1 MLQPAPERRH
11 VFISYSHADRGWVE
25 RIRQVM
31 APLLMQQGK
40 DLQLWDDSQIEP
52 GDRWLEEI
60 EAALANARVALL
72 LVSAEFLASEF
83 VMGREVPA
91 LLRAAEAEGVRVL
104 WVPLSASLVRHTAIH
119 AYQAL
124 LPPEQ
129 TLDALD
135 PHQQRL
141 ALVRIAEAVH
151 KALEQAEALAQRQE
165 LERRQEQQRRERQ
178 ASAAAQRQQAEEEA
192 RQRQTEQRAAQ
203 AAERQRRQRP
213 QQQAA
218 AERQRL
224 LDARAERRRLL
235 IDRAMGPL
243 RAWRGGLQ
251 GSLSRRQVLVAGAG
265 SLAGIAASQ
274 FAQRLGQPTAHR
286 QEPPTPTPRTRPPV
300 NLQGPQPLRLS
311 QGWLEGEAK
320 GWPLRRRPI
329 EVLAYSEILA
339 TGVALRLIAIRGGD
353 FIMGSPFHEPERR
366 YAEGPKHRVKLE
378 GFLLGQTPITQAQW
392 REVASW
398 PPAGRALNADPSRFK
413 GADRPVERVGWEEAM
428 EFCRRLSRDTGRS
441 YTLPSEAQWEYA
453 CRAGTTTPFAFGETL
468 ATELAN
474 YNGSYSY
481 ANGHNGLN
489 RGQTT
494 PVGMFPPNA
503 WGLQDMHGNV
513 WEWCLDSWH
522 DSYEG
527 APADGTA
534 WVSGGDQDRRLL
546 RGGSWYNYPWYCRS
560 ASRTHFQP
568 VYASIDVGF
577 RVVCL
582 PQGSSLNP

>member
-40 DLQLWDDSQIEP
+40 ALQLWDDSQIEP

-129 TLDALD
+129 ALDALD
-135 PHQQRL
+135 PPQQRL

-151 KALEQAEALAQRQE
+151 KALEQAEEQAQRQE
-165 LERRQEQQRRERQ
+165 LDTRQEQQRRERQ

-203 AAERQRRQRP
+203 AAERQRRQ
-213 QQQAA
+213 QEAA

-235 IDRAMGPL
+235 IDRAMGAL

-274 FAQRLGQPTAHR
+274 FAQRLGQPAAHR
-286 QEPPTPTPRTRPPV
+286 QEPPNPTPRTRPPAD
-300 NLQGPQPLRLS
+300 LDGPQPLRLS

-320 GWPLRRRPI
+320 GWPLRRDPI
-329 EVLAYSEILA
+329 EVQAYSEILA
-339 TGVALRLIAIRGGD
+339 TGLALRLIAIRGGD
-353 FIMGSPFHEPERR
+353 FIMGSPAHEAERQDD
-366 YAEGPKHRVKLE
+366 EGPQHRVKLE

-398 PPAGRALNADPSRFK
+398 PPAGRALNADPSWFK
-413 GADRPVERVGWEEAM
+413 GADRPVERVSWEEAI

-474 YNGSYSY
+474 YNGSNSY
-481 ANGHNGLN
+481 ANGPKGLN

-494 PVGMFPPNA
+494 PVGMFPPNG

-522 DSYEG
+522 DRYEG

-534 WVSGGDQDRRLL
+534 WVSGGDQDQRLL
-546 RGGSWYNYPWYCRS
+546 RGGSWFSFPRSCRS
-560 ASRTHFQP
+560 AYRDLSRP
-568 VYASIDVGF
+568 GDADDLVGF
-577 RVVCL
+577 RVVCF
-582 PQGSSLNP
+582 PQGPSLNP

>member
-1 MLQPAPERRH
+1 VPQPAPERRH
-11 VFISYSHADRGWVE
+11 VFISYSHADRAWLE

-40 DLQLWDDSQIEP
+40 ALQLWDDSQIEP

-60 EAALANARVALL
+60 ETALANARVALL

-129 TLDALD
+129 ALDALD
-135 PHQQRL
+135 PPQQRL

-151 KALEQAEALAQRQE
+151 KALEQAEEQAKRQE

-192 RQRQTEQRAAQ
+192 RQQQTEQRAAQ
-203 AAERQRRQRP
+203 AAERQRRQ
-213 QQQAA
+213 QEAA

-274 FAQRLGQPTAHR
+274 FAQRLGQPAAHR
-286 QEPPTPTPRTRPPV
+286 QEPPTPTPRIRPPA

-329 EVLAYSEILA
+329 EVQAYSEILA
-339 TGVALRLIAIRGGD
+339 TGVALRLIAIRGGE
-353 FIMGSPFHEPERR
+353 FIMGSPFHEPERG
-366 YAEGPKHRVKLE
+366 YAEGPQHRVKLE

-413 GADRPVERVGWEEAM
+413 GADRPVERVSWEEAI

-481 ANGHNGLN
+481 ANGPKGLN

-522 DSYEG
+522 DRYEG

-546 RGGSWYNYPWYCRS
+546 RGGSWFNFPRYCRS
-560 ASRTHFQP
+560 AYRTHFQP

-577 RVVCL
+577 RVCCL
-582 PQGSSLNP
+582 PQGPSLNP

>member
-40 DLQLWDDSQIEP
+40 ALQLWDDSQIEP

-129 TLDALD
+129 ALDALD
-135 PHQQRL
+135 PPQQRL

-151 KALEQAEALAQRQE
+151 KALEQAEEQAQRQE
-165 LERRQEQQRRERQ
+165 LDTRQEQQRRERQ

-203 AAERQRRQRP
+203 AAERQRRQQEQQRP
-213 QQQAA
+213 A

-251 GSLSRRQVLVAGAG
+251 GSLSRRQVLAAGAG

-274 FAQRLGQPTAHR
+274 FAQRLGQPAAHR
-286 QEPPTPTPRTRPPV
+286 QERPSTTPRTRPPATPRTRPPA

-329 EVLAYSEILA
+329 EVQAYSEILA
-339 TGVALRLIAIRGGD
+339 TGVALRLIAIRAGD
-353 FIMGSPFHEPERR
+353 FIMGSPAHEALRQED
-366 YAEGPKHRVKLE
+366 EGPQHRVTLE

-392 REVASW
+392 RQVASW
-398 PPAGRALNADPSRFK
+398 PPAGRALNADPSAFK
-413 GADRPVERVGWEEAM
+413 GADRPVERVSWEEAM

-453 CRAGTTTPFAFGETL
+453 CRAG
-468 ATELAN
+468 
-474 YNGSYSY
+474 S
-481 ANGHNGLN
+481 
-489 RGQTT
+489 TT
-494 PVGMFPPNA
+494 PVCLWRDARDGAGQLRRERHLSLRERQLRQRPQ
-503 WGLQDMHGNV
+503 GLESRANH
-513 WEWCLDSWH
+513 
-522 DSYEG
+522 
-527 APADGTA
+527 P
-534 WVSGGDQDRRLL
+534 GGDVPSQRLGPAGHAWKCAGVVL
-546 RGGSWYNYPWYCRS
+546 
-560 ASRTHFQP
+560 
-568 VYASIDVGF
+568 GF
-577 RVVCL
+577 L
-582 PQGSSLNP
+582 A

>member
-1 MLQPAPERRH
+1 VLQPDPERRH

-72 LVSAEFLASEF
+72 LVSVEFLASEF
-83 VMGREVPA
+83 VMGQEVPA
-91 LLRAAEAEGVRVL
+91 LLRAAEADGVRVL

-129 TLDALD
+129 ALDALD
-135 PHQQRL
+135 PSQQRQ

-151 KALEQAEALAQRQE
+151 KAVEQAEAQAQRQE

-178 ASAAAQRQQAEEEA
+178 ASAAAQRQQAWEEA
-192 RQRQTEQRAAQ
+192 RQRQTKQRAAQ
-203 AAERQRRQRP
+203 AAERQRRQ
-213 QQQAA
+213 QEAA

-224 LDARAERRRLL
+224 LDDRAERRRLL

-251 GSLSRRQVLVAGAG
+251 GSLSRRQVLVAGAW

-274 FAQRLGQPTAHR
+274 FAQRLGQPAAHR
-286 QEPPTPTPRTRPPV
+286 QKPPTPTPTPRTRPAA
-300 NLQGPQPLRLS
+300 NLQGPQSLRLS

-329 EVLAYSEILA
+329 EVQAYSEILA
-339 TGVALRLIAIRGGD
+339 TGVTLRMIAIRAGD
-353 FIMGSPFHEPERR
+353 FIMGSPAHEALRQED
-366 YAEGPKHRVKLE
+366 EGPQHRVTLE

-392 REVASW
+392 RQVASW
-398 PPAGRALNADPSRFK
+398 PPAGRALNADPSAFK
-413 GADRPVERVGWEEAM
+413 GADRPVERVSWEEAM

-453 CRAGTTTPFAFGETL
+453 CRAGSTTPFAFGETL

-474 YNGSYSY
+474 YDGRDTYPSGRGSYG
-481 ANGHNGLN
+481 NGPKGLN

-513 WEWCLDSWH
+513 REWCLDFWH
-522 DSYEG
+522 DSYAG

-534 WVSGGDQDRRLL
+534 WVSGGEQDQRLL
-546 RGGSWYNYPWYCRS
+546 RGGSWYDGPGFCRS
-560 ASRTHFQP
+560 AYRFLNRP
-568 VYASIDVGF
+568 GYANGGVGF

-582 PQGSSLNP
+582 P

>member
-129 TLDALD
+129 ALDALD
-135 PHQQRL
+135 PPQQRQ

-151 KALEQAEALAQRQE
+151 KAVEQAEAQAQRQE
-165 LERRQEQQRRERQ
+165 LERRHEQQRRERQ
-178 ASAAAQRQQAEEEA
+178 QAEEWE
-192 RQRQTEQRAAQ
+192 RQRQTEQRAAK
-203 AAERQRRQRP
+203 ASERQRRQ
-213 QQQAA
+213 QEAA

-235 IDRAMGPL
+235 LDRAMGPL
-243 RAWRGGLQ
+243 RDWQGVLQ

-274 FAQRLGQPTAHR
+274 FAQRLGQPAAHR

-329 EVLAYSEILA
+329 EVQAYSEILA
-339 TGVALRLIAIRGGD
+339 TGVALRLIAIRAGD
-353 FIMGSPFHEPERR
+353 FIMGSPAHEAERQED
-366 YAEGPKHRVKLE
+366 EGPQHRVTLE

-398 PPAGRALNADPSRFK
+398 PPAGRALNADPSAFK
-413 GADRPVERVGWEEAM
+413 GADRPVEQVSWEDAI

-441 YTLPSEAQWEYA
+441 YTLPSEAQWEFA

-474 YNGSYSY
+474 YNGNDAY
-481 ANGHNGLN
+481 ANGPKGLN
-489 RGQTT
+489 RGHTT

-503 WGLQDMHGNV
+503 WGLQGMHGNV

-522 DSYEG
+522 DRYEG

-534 WVSGGDQDRRLL
+534 WVSGGDQDQQLL
-546 RGGSWYNYPWYCRS
+546 RGGSWGSFPGYCRS
-560 ASRTHFQP
+560 AYRSLNGP
-568 VYASIDVGF
+568 VYASHSVGF

-582 PQGSSLNP
+582 PQGPSLNP

>member
-40 DLQLWDDSQIEP
+40 ALQLWDDSQIEP

-129 TLDALD
+129 ALDALD
-135 PHQQRL
+135 PPQQRL

-151 KALEQAEALAQRQE
+151 KALEQAEEQAQRQE
-165 LERRQEQQRRERQ
+165 LDTRQEQQRRERQ

-203 AAERQRRQRP
+203 AAERQRRQ
-213 QQQAA
+213 QEAA

-251 GSLSRRQVLVAGAG
+251 GSLSRRQVLIAGAG
-265 SLAGIAASQ
+265 LPLAGIAASQ
-274 FAQRLGQPTAHR
+274 FAQRLGQPAAHR
-286 QEPPTPTPRTRPPV
+286 QEPPNPTPRTRPPAD
-300 NLQGPQPLRLS
+300 LDGPQPLRLS

-329 EVLAYSEILA
+329 EVQAYSEILA

-353 FIMGSPFHEPERR
+353 FIMGSPAHEAEREED
-366 YAEGPKHRVKLE
+366 EGPQHRVTLE

-398 PPAGRALNADPSRFK
+398 PPAGRALNADPSWFK
-413 GADRPVERVGWEEAM
+413 GADRPVERVSWEEAI

-474 YNGSYSY
+474 YNGSNSY
-481 ANGHNGLN
+481 ANGPKGLN

-494 PVGMFPPNA
+494 PVGMFPPNG

-522 DSYEG
+522 DRYEG

-534 WVSGGDQDRRLL
+534 WVSGGDQDQRLL
-546 RGGSWYNYPWYCRS
+546 RGGSWFSFPRSCRS
-560 ASRTHFQP
+560 AYRDLSRPGSADDH
-568 VYASIDVGF
+568 VGF
-577 RVVCL
+577 RVVCF
-582 PQGSSLNP
+582 PQGPSLNP